1 MSPVD
6 FIIESLGRNAA
17 APAVVWNGRTTSGG
31 ELLERIDHSRA
42 FLDRHAIRSGTV
54 IGLTGDFTPTSIAML
69 LALIERTAII
79 APFTA
84 DAKERRGALKF
95 EIAQLEG
102 MIEVAADSDD
112 SSYETYGR
120 SAEHPYYFEIRRR
133 GAPGLVLFTSGT
145 SGQPK
150 AAVHDFAKLLRKF
163 EVSRRAAVRTF
174 NFLLFDHWGGLN
186 TMFHILGGGGTVLA
200 SRDRS
205 PDNVCALIERHS
217 VELLP
222 ASPTFLNLLLLSGAY
237 KRYDLGSLRVITYG
251 AEPMPQ
257 STLDRL
263 HAVFPRVKLKQT
275 YGLIELGVLQSQS
288 KGNDSLWMKMG
299 GAGFETRVVDGIL
312 QIRADSAM
320 LGYLNAPSPFTED
333 GYFVTGD
340 MVETDGEYFRVLGR
354 RSELINVGGEKVYPQ
369 EVEEAIMQLENVAD
383 VVVYGEPNPLT
394 GSIVCARVVQ
404 QYAESRASYITRL
417 KKQLR
422 ARLQPYQVPVKI
434 IVEEDPAVSER
445 FKKVRAGHVG
455 EKHEDGSHD

>member
-1 MSPVD
+1 MSVD
-6 FIIESLGRNAA
+6 FVIESLRRNPQE
-17 APAVVWNGRTTSGG
+17 PAVVWSGRATSGE
-31 ELLERIDHSRA
+31 ELLERIDRTRV
-42 FLDRHAIRSGTV
+42 FVDRYDIRPGAV
-54 IGLTGDFTPTSIAML
+54 VGLSGDFTPGSIAML
-69 LALIERTAII
+69 VVLIERGCII

-84 DAKERRGALKF
+84 DGKERQTELKF

-102 MIEVAADSDD
+102 MIEVSPDTDEPSYKPSGRRADHPF
-112 SSYETYGR
+112 YAELRGR
-120 SAEHPYYFEIRRR
+120 AV
-133 GAPGLVLFTSGT
+133 PGLVLFTSGT

-150 AAVHDFAKLLRKF
+150 AAVHDFSKLLRKF
-163 EVSRRAAVRTF
+163 EGSRRAALRTF

-186 TMFHILGGGGTVLA
+186 TLFHILGSGGTALA

-205 PDNVCALIERHS
+205 PDNVCEMIERHR

-222 ASPTFLNLLLLSGAY
+222 ASPTFLNLLLLSDAY

-251 AEPMPQ
+251 TEPMPQ

-263 HAVFPRVKLKQT
+263 QAVFPGVKLKQT

-312 QIRADSAM
+312 QIRAESAM

-333 GYFVTGD
+333 GFFVTGD

-369 EVEEAIMQLENVAD
+369 EVEEAMLQLGSVAD
-383 VVVYGEPNPLT
+383 VVVYGERNPLT
-394 GSIVCARVVQ
+394 GNIVCARVVQ
-404 QYAESRASYITRL
+404 REREDKAVYIARL
-417 KKQLR
+417 KKQLK

-434 IVEEDPAVSER
+434 FVEQDPAVSER
-445 FKKVRAGHVG
+445 FKKVRAGHAG
-455 EKHEDGSHD
+455 GTA